1 MRELKI
7 PNKLV
12 ENLVEKDN
20 PFPTIFAHLTQ
31 NIWKP
36 QEDLS
41 DYFQQ
46 DVGAKEFEKFL
57 QDTYFELFTE
67 ELPKHASG
75 SLDVDLNSQNLVLLD
90 MLSIREAVLLKEHL
104 EDEGYE
110 VEFNYSF
117 SAMPSTTEAFKKK
130 IDLPEKKKEYKFKK
144 INDPQNFSL
153 DGDEDFVWSSF
164 PDKWLESIQEGKKV
178 LSSDEEVYEKTQKHL
193 DEILDQIEGEE
204 IVVTSD
210 HGYNVQKGAY
220 QFSLASSDQKK
231 IKEVMGNNRSIRDI
245 DVDAEKLVDAGFL
258 VRYDGYL
265 MAQSRNIWP
274 IGGSY
279 AIYQHGGVSLMECI
293 TPKLK
298 IKRGEK

>member
-1 MRELKI
+1 LKI

-20 PFPTIFAHLTQ
+20 PFPTIFNHLTQ
-31 NIWKP
+31 KIWTH
-36 QEDLS
+36 QENLS

-46 DVGAKEFEKFL
+46 DVDAKEFEKFL

-75 SLDVDLNSQNLVLLD
+75 DLDVNLDSQNLVLLD

-104 EDEGYE
+104 KDEGYE
-110 VEFNYSF
+110 VTLDYSF

-130 IDLPEKKKEYKFKK
+130 INLPEKKKEYKFKK

-178 LSSDEEVYEKTQKHL
+178 LSNEEDVYKDTEQHL
-193 DEILDQIEGEE
+193 DEILAQIEGEE

-210 HGYNVQKGAY
+210 HGYNVAKGAY

-245 DVDAEKLVDAGFL
+245 DVDADKLVDAGFL

-279 AIYQHGGVSLMECI
+279 SIYQHGGVSLMECI

-298 IKRGEK
+298 IRRGEN

>member
-1 MRELKI
+1 MKI

-20 PFPTIFAHLTQ
+20 PFPTIFTHLTQ

-46 DVGAKEFEKFL
+46 DVEAKEFEKFL

-90 MLSIREAVLLKEHL
+90 MLSIREAVLLREHL

-110 VEFNYSF
+110 VDFNYSF

-178 LSSDEEVYEKTQKHL
+178 LSSDEEVYEKTQEHL
-193 DEILDQIEGEE
+193 DKILDQIEGEE

-220 QFSLASSDQKK
+220 QFSLAPSDQKK

-245 DVDAEKLVDAGFL
+245 DVDADKLVDAGFL

-265 MAQSRNIWP
+265 MAQARNIWP

-279 AIYQHGGVSLMECI
+279 SIYQHGGISLMECI

>member
-7 PNKLV
+7 PNKLT
-12 ENLVEKDN
+12 ENLIEKDD
-20 PFPTIFAHLTQ
+20 PFPTIVNHLVQ
-31 NIWKP
+31 EIWRPKENIS
-36 QEDLS
+36 E
-41 DYFQQ
+41 YYQQ
-46 DVGAKEFEKFL
+46 DEAAKKFEKFL
-57 QDTYFELFTE
+57 QETYFELFTE
-67 ELPKHASG
+67 ELPKHCSG
-75 SLDVDLNSQNLVLLD
+75 GLKADLENQKLVLLD

-104 EDEGYE
+104 EGEGYE
-110 VEFNYSF
+110 VKLDYSF

-130 IDLPEKKKEYKFKK
+130 IDLPEKKKEYEFKK
-144 INDPQNFSL
+144 INNPQNFSL
-153 DGDEDFVWSSF
+153 NGDEDFVWSSF

-178 LSSDEEVYEKTQKHL
+178 LSSDEEVYEKTEEHL

-231 IKEVMGNNRSIRDI
+231 IKEIMGNNRSIRDI
-245 DVDAEKLVDAGFL
+245 DVDADKLVNAGFL
-258 VRYDGYL
+258 TRYDGYL

-279 AIYQHGGVSLMECI
+279 AIYQHGGISLMECI